1 MRTLG
6 RVGGVALV
14 LLALLAPEA
23 IAAAKGEP
31 GNVRSPPVRRY
42 AASTDNSGRMDANNL
57 DMFVTNHGSFGC
69 DLSTSEPGLR
79 YPKGTTKTALFAA
92 GIWVGAQ
99 VNDTIR
105 TCIAE
110 YSQEY
115 APGPM
120 YNGTFQVDQSAFK
133 NYRLEANNT
142 TSDDYLNWPSQPVP
156 LGQGVPRGRLRLL
169 PRPDR
174 PGLPGCLRH
183 ARDDLLQQ
191 VHQRRGSDERVG
203 GLSPHAGPP
212 PRRLPAPRE

>member
-23 IAAAKGEP
+23 IAAAKGGP
-31 GNVRSPPVRRY
+31 GNVRRQPVVRRS

-57 DMFVTNHGSFGC
+57 DMFVTNHGSFGW

-120 YNGTFQVDQSAFK
+120 YNGTFQVDQSA
-133 NYRLEANNT
+133 
-142 TSDDYLNWPSQPVP
+142 
-156 LGQGVPRGRLRLL
+156 
-169 PRPDR
+169 
-174 PGLPGCLRH
+174 
-183 ARDDLLQQ
+183 
-191 VHQRRGSDERVG
+191 
-203 GLSPHAGPP
+203 
-212 PRRLPAPRE
+212 